1 MPFSDKFSRQIKT
14 FMAFQK
20 LVHLAVSSEVCVQT
34 LAVMQ
39 LCFSAG
45 PGSEL
50 FKALPR
56 KTLWTMARLVP
67 MVSYLLRPRR
77 DDPVAQRY
85 ELGPLRLEAFVRRPD
100 EDMQLEVYK
109 AKTSK
114 TKCLEEIRREEKTN
128 LS

>member
-1 MPFSDKFSRQIKT
+1 M
-14 FMAFQK
+14 
-20 LVHLAVSSEVCVQT
+20 QT

-45 PGSEL
+45 GSKL
-50 FKALPR
+50 LAALPR
-56 KTLWTMARLVP
+56 QTLRAMARLAP
-67 MVSYLLRPRR
+67 MVRYLLRPRR

-109 AKTSK
+109 ARDIQRSF
-114 TKCLEEIRREEKTN
+114 
-128 LS
+128 